1 LTLDAHRTNAF
12 HVALQAAGMPHV
24 PDEFSVVPQHQT
36 ISASI
41 LGEIAEFIRAFDSVT
56 RRAAWQAAA
65 LSLAPGIAQL
75 RRPEVCFFSAWD
87 FHLSPEGG
95 CQLIEFNDNG
105 SGFLFAAIINAL
117 YHDAAELGRE
127 QQIAAPRCLS
137 AFEQHIAD
145 LMEREAK
152 TFFGENP
159 ANLHFVL
166 DDAESLQQGKF
177 RRELELL
184 VELLRKRG
192 LRAEVG
198 CPDEL
203 CWDGQRVR
211 YRKEAVGFIVNR
223 STDFFW
229 QRDCFSALRSA
240 YRTGSVYVAPN
251 PFTYSTR
258 SDKRL
263 LEWLSLPDWDKDLG
277 ILPAERRI
285 LSEHVPETHLI
296 RSENLDALAQRK
308 DDFAFKP
315 LHGFAGRGL
324 LASAAVGR
332 TRLHRLLTRG
342 EEYVA
347 QRWVAKPRL
356 QIDGAPVWTD
366 LRVWAYRGEIF
377 QLSGRASR
385 RPDRLDLA
393 RPGGWLPTYVAV

>member
-1 LTLDAHRTNAF
+1 LTLDPHRANAF

-36 ISASI
+36 ISAFI

-56 RRAAWQAAA
+56 SRAAWQAAA
-65 LSLAPGIAQL
+65 LSLAPAIAQL

-127 QQIAAPRCLS
+127 QQIAAPRRLS

-152 TFFGENP
+152 AFFGENP

-229 QRDCFSALRSA
+229 QGDCFSALRSA

-263 LEWLSLPDWDKDLG
+263 LEWLSLPDWDKDHG

-332 TRLHRLLTRG
+332 TRLRRLLTRG